1 MTSPVNKVS
10 IDAMVLEKVPLSY
23 TPAGIAV
30 FEAKFHYCG
39 EQFEAG
45 AVRKVEFDFTALAF
59 ADGAILLDTVEV
71 GQQISM
77 QGFFATRSL
86 RSSRLTLHI
95 TEFKI

>member
-1 MTSPVNKVS
+1 MTSPVNKVA
-10 IDAMVLEKVPLSY
+10 IEATVLEKAPLSY

-59 ADGAILLDTVEV
+59 ADVAIRLDSLGPGE
-71 GQQISM
+71 QLSM